1 MIIADTNVLS
11 EPWRKS
17 PAPRVLAWLL
27 AHESHPGVTTIT
39 LTELRSSVER
49 LTEGNRKRLLA
60 REIDKLAQ
68 AVSGRIFDFDEAAS
82 EAYAKLR
89 AERDASGRRVS
100 VEDTMIAAIC
110 LAHGHELVTRNT
122 RDFDDTG
129 IPLINPW

>member
-11 EPWRKS
+11 EPWRKP

-39 LTELRSSVER
+39 LTELRYSVER

-68 AVSGRIFDFDEAAS
+68 AVSGRIFDFDDATS

-89 AERDASGRRVS
+89 AERDASGRTVS